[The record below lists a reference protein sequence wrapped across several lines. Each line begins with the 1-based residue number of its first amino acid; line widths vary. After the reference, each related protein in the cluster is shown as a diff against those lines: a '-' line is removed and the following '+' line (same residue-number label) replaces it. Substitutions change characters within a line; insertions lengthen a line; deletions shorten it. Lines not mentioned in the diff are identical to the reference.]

1 MKIKSRVITP
11 IMLVL
16 LTAVGCNEATP
27 STSDVIERATSPKP
41 TLTSTAPPTAPKPV
55 EAKQAEP
62 SILEAEKLPV
72 VETERSFA
80 PELES
85 MDGLTIRRLVTAS
98 EIEHREPVAASSVF
112 GRHEERVYAFLEV
125 SNESEDDMTL
135 LVHFIGPGEQ
145 VSGGIELN
153 IPPAVPRWR
162 TWALTRHAKQ
172 AGLWRVEVRSPDG
185 DLLGALPF
193 EVEAD
198 H

>member
-1 MKIKSRVITP
+1 MNIKSRVITP

>member
-1 MKIKSRVITP
+1 MIIKSRVITP

>member
-41 TLTSTAPPTAPKPV
+41 TLTSTAPPAAPKPV
-55 EAKQAEP
+55 EAKQPER
-62 SILEAEKLPV
+62 SILEAEKPPV